1 MAKVREI
8 VSMLALSS
16 LSLTTGCAESS
27 SEQRRT
33 VTTPSE
39 SSSSESSSAASAEAI
54 SPDRQ
59 DAIERLFARKATEL
73 QDCWAREYE
82 KSHNRKLEG
91 DITVGMDITPSGS
104 PSHVRVL
111 KSTINNSD
119 IEGCVQQQVAA
130 WSFPEGQNT
139 VPYMRTVHLG
149 AQF

>member
-1 MAKVREI
+1 MTKVVGW

-16 LSLTTGCAESS
+16 WLGCAEQSG
-27 SEQRRT
+27 ETRT
-33 VTTPSE
+33 ASTTPPPDPGP
-39 SSSSESSSAASAEAI
+39 SAPSPDAI

-59 DAIERLFARKATEL
+59 DAIERLFARKAGEL
-73 QDCWAREYE
+73 QGCWTAEYE

-104 PSHVRVL
+104 PSNVRVL
-111 KSTINNSD
+111 KSTINTPAIDS
-119 IEGCVQQQVAA
+119 CVQQQVAS
-130 WSFPEGQNT
+130 WSFPEGQAT